1 MKTSLPI
8 RSALCLLAMIPM
20 WGEAKQPS
28 KRPLI
33 QKSPDYAAWS
43 IVMSGRDRADAT
55 GSAQPSPPS
64 LTAPQ
69 TTVDGD
75 DPVVK
80 WNFKKTKDVTRVE
93 CVTKSGK
100 SGVVW
105 IIGGMQVVQMP
116 GQTSWLVD
124 RHMSSS
130 NDPFWMDLGPYG
142 YPHTGIVSAKTY
154 QDTGSFMGK
163 KCFRFETQ
171 LHDPIEDDPAKGN
184 YDILV
189 YVEERSRLPVYAAG
203 LVNAYTFQFSKAP
216 QGDLTPPPEVTK
228 AIEDES
234 KRRERLNAVPPHA

>member
-80 WNFKKTKDVTRVE
+80 WNFKKTKERHP
-93 CVTKSGK
+93 C
-100 SGVVW
+100 
-105 IIGGMQVVQMP
+105 GMCYKERQEWR
-116 GQTSWLVD
+116 GLDYRWD
-124 RHMSSS
+124 AGRANAGS
-130 NDPFWMDLGPYG
+130 NLL
-142 YPHTGIVSAKTY
+142 A
-154 QDTGSFMGK
+154 
-163 KCFRFETQ
+163 C
-171 LHDPIEDDPAKGN
+171 
-184 YDILV
+184 
-189 YVEERSRLPVYAAG
+189 
-203 LVNAYTFQFSKAP
+203 
-216 QGDLTPPPEVTK
+216 
-228 AIEDES
+228 
-234 KRRERLNAVPPHA
+234 